1 MRDAFAD
8 AIYDAAKADPRVCVV
23 VADISP
29 AGSMER
35 FRADFP
41 DRFVNVGVAEQVMIG
56 VAAGMALR
64 GMRPFCYTIA
74 PFALFRPLEFIRC
87 DLAYQ
92 RLPVVVVGMG
102 AGLSYGALGPTHH
115 ATEDVEVACAVPELA
130 VVAPCD
136 PPDVRAAVRWCLRQ
150 SGPVYV
156 RLGKAGEP
164 DLPNAAAPFE
174 DLRWL
179 RGSCESS
186 RVVLAYGPLAYWAL
200 KNPSWSVAVLRVLAP
215 LIKEPVVELLDRSGS
230 IVVLEEA
237 SGAPLYR
244 TLLTIR
250 NEVLLERGARGVR
263 SVVCGIGSVSL
274 PREFVRRVGSREEL
288 LEEYLR

>member
-8 AIYDAAKADPRVCVV
+8 AVYDAAKTDPRVCVV

-35 FRADFP
+35 FRSDFP
-41 DRFVNVGVAEQVMIG
+41 DRFINVGVAEQAMIG

-130 VVAPCD
+130 LVAPCD

-179 RGSCESS
+179 RGT
-186 RVVLAYGPLAYWAL
+186 RANTRMILTYGPVAARAVSAAY
-200 KNPSWSVAVLRVLAP
+200 WSVATLRVLKP
-215 LIKEPVVELLDRSGS
+215 LDREKLRD
-230 IVVLEEA
+230 IVGRGHVLVLEEA

-244 TLLTIR
+244 ELLAIR
-250 NEVLLERGARGVR
+250 NELELPHTPARWDLR
-263 SVVCGIGSVSL
+263 SCAL

-288 LEEYLR
+288 LKEYLR